1 MTAGEA
7 TNWEC
12 ANDIGLI
19 WESHNNEKVPM
30 FLWQSRW
37 IFKQQT
43 GRFGLST
50 AGIFKSTGLLH

>member
-1 MTAGEA
+1 MTAGEPR
-7 TNWEC
+7 NWEC
-12 ANDIGLI
+12 ANDIWLT

-50 AGIFKSTGLLH
+50 AGIFKSTGLFH

>member
-12 ANDIGLI
+12 ANDIWLI